1 MNYRGKSGWH
11 LIEDKMIHTDSIMEK
26 TLIAELINKGF
37 SGRWRRTRRGIA
49 LGYFR
54 YTPDVELSVLHDGM
68 NRRAIVEFKP
78 NSTAEFP
85 KHRRRAMRAVSR
97 FYGDAVC
104 LLYVSGTNAWY
115 IVEPKGNLQK
125 TTEPTPGGVTIDQLP
140 RPKLVMPIMNRYG
153 RSYWARPHHVFLKK
167 VADGFEFIVKE
178 AFGQK
183 TKRRRKRR

>member
-1 MNYRGKSGWH
+1 MFSRGKSGWH

-26 TLIAELINKGF
+26 NLIQQLVSKGF

-54 YTPDVELSVLHDGM
+54 YTPDVELSILHDGM

-78 NSTAEFP
+78 NSVAEFP
-85 KHRRRAMRAVSR
+85 KYRRRAMRASSR

-104 LLYVSGTNAWY
+104 LLYVAKAGCWY
-115 IVEPKGNLQK
+115 FVEPKGLLQK
-125 TTEPTPGGVTIDQLP
+125 TFEPTPGGITIDQLP
-140 RPKLVMPIMNRYG
+140 KPKFAMPIMNRYG

-167 VADGFEFIVKE
+167 TADGLELIVKE
-178 AFGQK
+178 AFGRK
-183 TKRRRKRR
+183 SKRRWKRR